1 MYDVA
6 EMTARLPSLNG
17 LRAFEAAARHLSFTV
32 AASELNVTQTAISH
46 QIRRLEEELGIRLFI
61 RQNRALTLTPE
72 ARDYLPGVR
81 AAFNDL
87 RLATDRL
94 LRKDNDHVLTISTLA
109 SLAAKWLLPRLSAFQ
124 EAHPG
129 IDVRITTS
137 TSLVDFKS
145 GDVDA
150 AIRYGRGHWPGL
162 RADWLM
168 ADELFPVCSPAL
180 LAGKKPLR
188 RPEDLADH
196 VLLHSSAA
204 NDDDWRLWL
213 TAAGLPADLS
223 KQPGVTFDL
232 VFMTVQAAID
242 GIGVAMGRTSYV
254 EADIA
259 KGRLVVPFEITLPAD
274 AGFYLVSP
282 EAKADT
288 PKLSAFRQWLTAS
301 IHGKPEKLPEMK
313 QVARRRRV

>member
-1 MYDVA
+1 
-6 EMTARLPSLNG
+6 MTPRLPSLNG
-17 LRAFEAAARHLSFTV
+17 LRAFEAAARHLSFTQ

-61 RQNRALTLTPE
+61 RKNRALALTAQ

-94 LRKDNDHVLTISTLA
+94 LRKDDDNVLTISTLA

-124 EAHPG
+124 EAHGG

-137 TSLVDFKS
+137 TGLVDFRG

-180 LAGKKPLR
+180 AKGDKPLAC
-188 RPEDLADH
+188 PQDLAH
-196 VLLHSSAA
+196 QTLLHTSGGY
-204 NDDDWRLWL
+204 DDDWRLWL
-213 TAAGLPADLS
+213 TAAGLPADIS
-223 KQPGVTFDL
+223 KPPGITFDL
-232 VFMTVQAAID
+232 IFMTVQAAID
-242 GIGVAMGRTSYV
+242 GIGVALGRTSYV
-254 EADIA
+254 QDDIA
-259 KGRLVVPFEITLPAD
+259 KGRLVVPFKIALPAD

-282 EAKADT
+282 EGAAEP
-288 PKLSAFRQWLTAS
+288 PKLAAFRQWLVAS
-301 IHGKPEKLPEMK
+301 AKPKL
-313 QVARRRRV
+313 

>member
-1 MYDVA
+1 
-6 EMTARLPSLNG
+6 MTGRLPSLNG
-17 LRAFEAAARHLSFTV
+17 LRAFEAAARHLSFTQ

-46 QIRRLEEELGIRLFI
+46 QIKRLEQELGVRLFV
-61 RQNRALTLTPE
+61 RQNRSLTLTPE
-72 ARDYLPGVR
+72 ASQYLPGVR

-87 RLATDRL
+87 KLATDRL
-94 LRKDNDHVLTISTLA
+94 LRKDQDHVLTVSTLA

-137 TSLVDFKS
+137 TSLVDFQR
-145 GDVDA
+145 DNVDA
-150 AIRYGRGHWPGL
+150 GIRYGRGQWPGV

-168 ADELFPVCSPAL
+168 ADEAFPVCSPAL
-180 LAGKKPLR
+180 ANGTRPLKC
-188 RPEDLADH
+188 PEDLRDH
-196 VLLHSSAA
+196 VLLHTSNA
-204 NDDDWRLWL
+204 NSDDWRLWL

-232 VFMTVQAAID
+232 IFMTIQAAID

-254 EADIA
+254 QDDIA
-259 KGRLVVPFEITLPAD
+259 KGRLVAPFKIALPAD

-282 EAKADT
+282 QARADS
-288 PKLSAFRQWLTAS
+288 PKLSAFRDWLVTS
-301 IHGKPEKLPEMK
+301 VQTKP
-313 QVARRRRV
+313 

>member
-1 MYDVA
+1 
-6 EMTARLPSLNG
+6 MTARLPSLNG
-17 LRAFEAAARHLSFTV
+17 LRAFEAAARHLSFTL

-61 RQNRALTLTPE
+61 RKNRALALTPQ

-94 LRKDNDHVLTISTLA
+94 LRKDDDKVLTVSTLA
-109 SLAAKWLLPRLSAFQ
+109 SLAAKWLLPRLTAFQ

-129 IDVRITTS
+129 LDVRITTS
-137 TSLVDFKS
+137 TALVDFKS

-150 AIRYGRGHWPGL
+150 AIRYGRGHWPGV

-168 ADELFPVCSPAL
+168 ADEVFPVCSPAL
-180 LAGKKPLR
+180 LSGKRPLR
-188 RPEDLADH
+188 VAEDLRDH
-196 VLLHSSAA
+196 VLLHTSA
-204 NDDDWRLWL
+204 NNDDWRQWL
-213 TAAGLPADLS
+213 TAAGLPSDIS
-223 KQPGVTFDL
+223 KQPGITFDL
-232 VFMTVQAAID
+232 ALMTVQAAID

-254 EADIA
+254 QDDIA
-259 KGRLVVPFEITLPAD
+259 KGRLVVPFNIALPAD

-282 EAKADT
+282 EGAAEP
-288 PKLSAFRQWLTAS
+288 PKLKAFRQWLIAS
-301 IHGKPEKLPEMK
+301 AKAK
-313 QVARRRRV
+313 A

>member
-1 MYDVA
+1 V
-6 EMTARLPSLNG
+6 TARLPSLNG
-17 LRAFEAAARHLSFTV
+17 LRAFEAAARHLSFTQ

-61 RQNRALTLTPE
+61 RKNRALALTTK

-87 RLATDRL
+87 RLATDQL
-94 LRKDNDHVLTISTLA
+94 LRKGEDNVLTVSTLA
-109 SLAAKWLLPRLSAFQ
+109 SLAVKWLLPRLSTFQ
-124 EAHPG
+124 KAHPK

-137 TSLVDFKS
+137 TNLVEFRS

-150 AIRYGRGHWPGL
+150 AIRYGRGHWQGL

-180 LAGKKPLR
+180 LTSRRPLR
-188 RPEDLADH
+188 TPEDLRDH
-196 VLLHSSAA
+196 VLLHTGASDS
-204 NDDDWRLWL
+204 DDWRLWL
-213 TAAGLPADLS
+213 TAAGLPTEIS
-223 KQPGVTFDL
+223 KQPGITFDL
-232 VFMTVQAAID
+232 SLMTVQAAVD

-254 EADIA
+254 QDDIA
-259 KGRLVVPFEITLPAD
+259 KGRLVVPFNITLPAD

-282 EAKADT
+282 EGSADP
-288 PKLSAFRQWLTAS
+288 PKLKAFRDWLLATVKT
-301 IHGKPEKLPEMK
+301 KP
-313 QVARRRRV
+313 

>member
-1 MYDVA
+1 
-6 EMTARLPSLNG
+6 MTARLPSLNG
-17 LRAFEAAARHLSFTV
+17 LRAFEAAARHLSFTQ

-46 QIRRLEEELGIRLFI
+46 QIKRLEQELGIRLFV
-61 RQNRALTLTPE
+61 RQNRALSLTPE
-72 ARDYLPGVR
+72 AKEYLPGIR

-94 LRKDNDHVLTISTLA
+94 LRQDDHVLTISTLA
-109 SLAAKWLLPRLSAFQ
+109 SLAAKWLLPRLSAVQ

-145 GDVDA
+145 GGVDA
-150 AIRYGRGHWPGL
+150 AIRYGRGQWPGL

-168 ADELFPVCSPAL
+168 ADQMFPVCSPAL
-180 LAGKKPLR
+180 LAGKKPLKK
-188 RPEDLADH
+188 PEDLADH
-196 VLLHSSAA
+196 VLLHTSPS

-213 TAAGLPADLS
+213 TAAGLTTDLS
-223 KQPGVTFDL
+223 KQPGLSFDM
-232 VFMTVQAAID
+232 VFMTIQAAID

-254 EADIA
+254 RDDIA
-259 KGRLVVPFEITLPAD
+259 KGRLVVPFEITLPVD

-282 EAKADT
+282 DGRADS
-288 PKLSAFRQWLTAS
+288 PKLSAFRNWLVATAQD
-301 IHGKPEKLPEMK
+301 KPEALTDAAAP
-313 QVARRRRV
+313 ARLGRF